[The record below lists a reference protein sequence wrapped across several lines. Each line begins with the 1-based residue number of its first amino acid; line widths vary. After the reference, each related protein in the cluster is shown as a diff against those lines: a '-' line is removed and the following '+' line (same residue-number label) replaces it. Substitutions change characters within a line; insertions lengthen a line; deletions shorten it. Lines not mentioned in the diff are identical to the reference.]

1 MCTHTHTPLAWSPFD
16 SPTCLPTPY
25 GKSTSLRLSKRLC
38 SFLVHLIYGE
48 YHPKIKFGHI
58 ETYVNNLI
66 SLLWS
71 KDRFTLKMLFPKLF
85 ITDHF
90 CPLSPWSHHSFLGIS
105 HFLPSSITSPI
116 GSFSTWSVPT
126 VYSHPCYQ
134 FLFSIKM
141 PPIPL
146 LLQFHHQLSK
156 TFLISLC
163 LSYYFSLKSSLKLSF
178 TMP

>member
-71 KDRFTLKMLFPKLF
+71 RQRQVYPKNAIPKTVHNRSFLSIVPLITSLFSWHFPFLTQFYHITYWKLF
-85 ITDHF
+85 NMV
-90 CPLSPWSHHSFLGIS
+90 CPHS
-105 HFLPSSITSPI
+105 
-116 GSFSTWSVPT
+116 
-126 VYSHPCYQ
+126 
-134 FLFSIKM
+134 
-141 PPIPL
+141 L
-146 LLQFHHQLSK
+146 L
-156 TFLISLC
+156 
-163 LSYYFSLKSSLKLSF
+163 SSLLSVFIQYQNATHPF
-178 TMP
+178 TVTISSPAL